1 MANDQPVEPTMN
13 IKVLGPG
20 CANCVN
26 LMNNAKTAAAQ
37 LGIKATY
44 EKLTDWQDF
53 VQYGLRATPGLVVN
67 EKLVSSGRVP
77 TPAEITTLL
86 ADAMMQN

>member
-1 MANDQPVEPTMN
+1 MTTDEPIEPIMN

-20 CANCVN
+20 CMNCIN
-26 LMNNAKTAAAQ
+26 LMNNAKMAAAQ

-53 VQYGLRATPGLVVN
+53 VQYGLRATPGLVIN

-86 ADAMMQN
+86 ANAMMQN